1 MSKHVLIRC
10 ILVGM
15 TSLLLVSTSAL
26 GWGGPSH
33 SAMCHQVFD
42 DAVVAPLLSAIDDVD
57 EIEDYIG
64 EPGSWQDGQ
73 WYNVEARAYIPGI
86 ASPNGKNWDSLDETT
101 RLKYMMHNVADVA
114 VPIGHSPACYNPNG
128 YSGTIM
134 EAALEAQVSTWGTYP
149 DIEGTTTWYNDESGH
164 TYHYTGTIYDVLDE
178 HYYACR
184 DNRDWFKSTE
194 HWPGYHTTGEN
205 HDAGWNG
212 TAIAQMLMRAMIV
225 DYILAKENIYVAGDA
240 LPTGSAG
247 GTIQFDRAGS
257 YDPDCVEWES
267 DGTYSQI
274 YGVHEQGIQYYLYDF
289 NGDVPSG
296 GDWDYSTSSDVLNF
310 SVDDLIGFGI
320 PTDQW
325 SWFYVAAVDNEG
337 TAWAAGDWMYLSSGG
352 GAPEPASLSLLAVGG
367 LALLRRRKRQ

>member
-1 MSKHVLIRC
+1 MMSKHVLIRC

-15 TSLLLVSTSAL
+15 SSLLLVSTSAF

-42 DAVVAPLLSAIDDVD
+42 DAVVAPLLDAIDDVD
-57 EIEDYIG
+57 EIEDYTG

-73 WYNVEARAYIPGI
+73 WDNVEARAYIPGI
-86 ASPNGKNWDSLDETT
+86 SSPNGKNWDSLDETT
-101 RLKYMMHNVADVA
+101 RLKYMMHNCGDVA
-114 VPIGHSPACYNPNG
+114 VPIGHSPACYNPGG
-128 YSGTIM
+128 YSHTIN
-134 EAALEAQVSTWGTYP
+134 EAALEAQVSLWDTYP
-149 DIEGTTTWYNDESGH
+149 DIEGTSSWYNDETNT
-164 TYHYTGTIYDVLDE
+164 TYSYTGTITDILDE
-178 HYYACR
+178 HYDACR
-184 DNRDWFKSTE
+184 NNMTWFKSTK
-194 HWPGYHTTGEN
+194 HWWGHYPSDN

-212 TAIAQMLMRAMIV
+212 TAIAQLLMRAMIV

-247 GTIQFDRAGS
+247 GTILFDRAGS
-257 YDPDCVEWES
+257 YDPDCIEWDS
-267 DGTYSQI
+267 DGEYSQI
-274 YGVHEQGIQYYLYDF
+274 YGVHDQGIQYYLYDF

-296 GDWDYSTSSDVLNF
+296 GAWDYISYNDELEY
-310 SVDDLIGFGI
+310 SVNDLIGFGI
-320 PTDQW
+320 PTNQW

-337 TAWAAGDWMYLSSGG
+337 TAWSAGDWMYLSSG